1 MTTLAGSG
9 VATVPQR
16 VVSRQK
22 RLLRR
27 AGANLASLVISCRL
41 VDEHGGMARAESLL
55 RQGYGLIAMMN
66 HFSVRDAPQALAVLC
81 RSRVIRR
88 RAFIAPVAIHQFSDY
103 EGTVR
108 FFTTL
113 FGLELC
119 PVVTPY
125 TAGNLYSPEE
135 IRRSYQAY
143 LARTATVLESGG
155 IMLLAPQAHRRSEL
169 GEPRGRPL
177 GKLLRQFSPPESAQV
192 ALLFI
197 GLGIP
202 GVTDYA
208 RDKVGGLNLP
218 LRYEARIGATV
229 TVAEALQNV
238 AHVREIDEWV
248 FEQLRAV
255 VPASYALAP
264 GSPPPPA

>member
-1 MTTLAGSG
+1 MTTLTGPPI
-9 VATVPQR
+9 ATVTQQA
-16 VVSRQK
+16 VSRRK
-22 RLLRR
+22 RLLRH
-27 AGANLASLVISCRL
+27 AGASLASLVIRCRV

-55 RQGYGLIAMMN
+55 RERYGLIAMIN

-81 RSRVIRR
+81 RSPVMRR

-125 TAGNLYSPEE
+125 TAAGLYSPEE
-135 IRRSYQAY
+135 IRRNYKAY
-143 LARTATVLESGG
+143 LARTATVLENGG
-155 IMLLAPQAHRRSEL
+155 IMLLAPQAHRRAHL
-169 GEPRGRPL
+169 GEPPGRPL
-177 GKLLRQFSPPESAQV
+177 GQLLRKFSPPESARV

-202 GVTDYA
+202 GVAGYA
-208 RDKVGGLNLP
+208 REKVGGLNLAM
-218 LRYEARIGATV
+218 RYEARIGATV
-229 TVAEALQNV
+229 TVAEALQGV
-238 AHVREIDEWV
+238 AHVREIDGWV
-248 FEQLRAV
+248 FERLREV
-255 VPASYALAP
+255 VPACYVL
-264 GSPPPPA
+264 SPDDQPPFA